1 MRFLTACLLRLLLLF
16 LFSTT
21 SVFSQNLARYL
32 SDGDEYLSKGDVYN
46 ASLNYAKYLQEDSLN
61 KEALYKY
68 AESLRL
74 LLDYEN
80 AKNAYQKLFKKDKG
94 INYLESMFWL
104 AMMQKNLGE
113 YPEAKIMFEKYN
125 KRFKKKGT
133 YLYIKSQLEVEAC
146 EWAAKE
152 SKNTKKTRIDHLDS
166 LINSPFSEFAAIEID
181 SSVYFSSSKE
191 KSYSTKKSTPH
202 TEVYR
207 FDLKSKSIQSV
218 DSVFNNA
225 SFNNG
230 NCTFSSDGNTC
241 FFTRCKN
248 VSPTET
254 KCAIYKSTKVDGKW
268 MAAKKLNDTINQPE
282 YSSTHPC
289 IAKVDSV
296 GTVLFYSSN
305 RKGGEGKMDLWACK
319 INANGVFGIPYN
331 LGKNVNSM
339 DNEITPFFNDASQT
353 LYFSSDWHKGFG
365 GFDIFKTTRK
375 NRVYDV
381 PENIGYPVNSS
392 YNDLY
397 FTTNASETKAYFSSN
412 REGSYFD
419 KFQNCCNDIY
429 SYSGVKKDSVIKP
442 LPAPILP
449 ITKKD
454 TVVKIINELKL
465 LVPLTLYFDN
475 DQPDSKTL
483 NTSTDKTYDQTF
495 TTYQKN
501 IESYKLNYSKGLRGE
516 SKIDAENE
524 IIALF
529 GDSIEYGME
538 QLEKFS
544 KLLARILPEGEQVKI
559 TLKGYCSALASSD
572 YNKNL
577 ARRRISCLRNYFA
590 SYNNGELLP
599 YIITPQ
605 NKPNTKGTIEF
616 TEVEIGELN
625 SGGNDD
631 LKNIRLSVY
640 SPQAALERKIQ
651 IIALSSK

>member
-1 MRFLTACLLRLLLLF
+1 
-16 LFSTT
+16 
-21 SVFSQNLARYL
+21 
-32 SDGDEYLSKGDVYN
+32 
-46 ASLNYAKYLQEDSLN
+46 
-61 KEALYKY
+61 
-68 AESLRL
+68 
-74 LLDYEN
+74 
-80 AKNAYQKLFKKDKG
+80 
-94 INYLESMFWL
+94 
-104 AMMQKNLGE
+104 
-113 YPEAKIMFEKYN
+113 
-125 KRFKKKGT
+125 
-133 YLYIKSQLEVEAC
+133 
-146 EWAAKE
+146 
-152 SKNTKKTRIDHLDS
+152 
-166 LINSPFSEFAAIEID
+166 
-181 SSVYFSSSKE
+181 
-191 KSYSTKKSTPH
+191 
-202 TEVYR
+202 
-207 FDLKSKSIQSV
+207 
-218 DSVFNNA
+218 
-225 SFNNG
+225 
-230 NCTFSSDGNTC
+230 
-241 FFTRCKN
+241 
-248 VSPTET
+248 
-254 KCAIYKSTKVDGKW
+254 
-268 MAAKKLNDTINQPE
+268 
-282 YSSTHPC
+282 
-289 IAKVDSV
+289 
-296 GTVLFYSSN
+296 
-305 RKGGEGKMDLWACK
+305 
-319 INANGVFGIPYN
+319 
-331 LGKNVNSM
+331 M

-381 PENIGYPVNSS
+381 PHNIGYPVNSS

-397 FTTNASETKAYFSSN
+397 FTTNKSETKAYFSSN

-429 SYSGVKKDSVIKP
+429 SYSGVKKDSIIKP
-442 LPAPILP
+442 LPTPILA

-483 NTSTDKTYDQTF
+483 NTSTDKTYEQTF

-501 IESYKLNYSKGLRGE
+501 IENYKLIYSKGLRGE
-516 SKIDAENE
+516 NKVDAENE

-605 NKPNTKGTIEF
+605 NNPTTKGTIEF

-640 SPQAALERKIQ
+640 SPQASLERKIQ